1 MKHTN
6 NQSNDFKILDQLH
19 LTALNMSTI
28 DGYRR
33 VFEHLHPNHEWTLLT
48 TEDFLLKINA
58 IGMSSV
64 GTLCP
69 TVGGLL
75 MFGYF
80 DSIKS
85 IFPNF
90 FMEFKRH
97 IIGYPVCIPHLI
109 SGDASKCDNLFD
121 FFYTVYPHFVCD
133 VEKPFQLDE
142 NSLRVDVT
150 PVHKAMAGLLWN
162 TLIHSDYSGEGGI
175 IIEQRYKNIVISTPG
190 KFGIP
195 IEDVFLNPQSKPVNQ
210 NIYNMFSLMHDNS
223 SKTRDLKYLLDTW
236 QEYGFPMPI
245 IEQSS
250 NPERVTIS
258 ICNKCLDC

>member
-1 MKHTN
+1 MKHTDN
-6 NQSNDFKILDQLH
+6 RSNDFLILNQLH
-19 LTALNMSTI
+19 LTDLNMSTI

-33 VFEHLHPNHEWTLLT
+33 VFQYLHPNHEWTLLT
-48 TEDFLLKINA
+48 TEEFLLKINA
-58 IGMSSV
+58 ISMSSAGV
-64 GTLCP
+64 LCP
-69 TVGGLL
+69 TIGGLL
-75 MFGYF
+75 MFGHF
-80 DSIKS
+80 NSIKL

-97 IIGYPVCIPHLI
+97 INGYPVCIPHLI
-109 SGDASKCDNLFD
+109 SSDASKCDNLFE
-121 FFYTVYPHFVCD
+121 FFYKVYPHFVCD

-175 IIEQRYKNIVISTPG
+175 IIEQQYKNIIISTPG

-210 NIYNMFSLMHDNS
+210 NIYNMFSLIHVDSN
-223 SKTRDLKYLLDTW
+223 KTHGLKYLFDTW
-236 QEYGFPMPI
+236 KAYGFPMPI

-250 NPERVTIS
+250 NPDRVTIS
-258 ICNKCLDC
+258 ICHKCRDC